1 MWNHKDSYRVRN
13 GIVSAST
20 IEHPSL
26 GLVFFPAF
34 DWKISATHPERQ
46 ERLLYTRDQ
55 IVEEG
60 LLDVPNIREY
70 NPIVADWDVIERV
83 HVGAPDL
90 QSWVTDAHRVS
101 AGGAIAAA
109 DAVLRGEVDRAFALV
124 RPPGHHAMAM
134 VHGIRGFC
142 TINIEAVMIQ
152 HIRQTYGVKRVAIV
166 DTDVHHGD
174 GSQDVFYHDPDTL
187 YISFHQDGRTLYPG
201 TGFMDEFGGPQAIG
215 ANIDIPLPPGTG
227 DEGLLKVMRELVLPI
242 LHEFKPDI
250 VINSAGQDNHFSD
263 PLANMNVT
271 AKGYA
276 ELVDLLQA
284 DIAVLEGGYSV
295 QEALP
300 YVNTGII
307 LSMAGLDYSRVI
319 EPNYVEQHQSAD
331 VTRYIDDLILKWK
344 DQWARREEIARDELI
359 GHKNRWVRDY
369 SVYYDESGVQEERRE
384 TVRLYPDKIGWHSI
398 ESYGN
403 YGPYATQS
411 VYAMFIPWQADD
423 VTREEA
429 FTEARR
435 MKEQGGLNRYVVV
448 DPMGQG
454 QVEI

>member
-90 QSWVTDAHRVS
+90 VSWVTDAHRVS

-344 DQWARREEIARDELI
+344 DQWARRGEIARGELI
-359 GHKNRWVRDY
+359 GHKDRWVRDC

-384 TVRLYPDKIGWHSI
+384 IVRLYPDKIGWHSI

-403 YGPYATQS
+403 HGPYAKQS
-411 VYAMFIPWQADD
+411 VYAVFIPWQADD
-423 VTREEA
+423 ATREEA